1 MSNWSLE
8 GPKVMHNSYID
19 IDELKDYII
28 KEYSINSVLEI
39 DGYEFSMES
48 DVNPGK
54 AITPVELIQGISP
67 DFKVNTVDVAEILN
81 TLFKG
86 YGLYIDIDHR
96 FILVQK
102 DQIDDIIKIIQT
114 MIDDHVISV
123 YKSLIMELLG
133 YDSELSKEDGLYSLI
148 MLLYLIKGYMA
159 SYNIQ

>member
-28 KEYSINSVLEI
+28 KEYGLNGILEV

-48 DVNPGK
+48 DTYPGK
-54 AITPVELIQGISP
+54 AITPIELIQSISP
-67 DFKVNTVDVAEILN
+67 DFKVNTVDVAETLN
-81 TLFKG
+81 TLFRS

-102 DQIDDIIKIIQT
+102 DRIGDIINIVQL
-114 MIDDHVISV
+114 MIDDNMTSI
-123 YKSLIMELLG
+123 YKNFFMDLFG
-133 YDSELSKEDGLYSLI
+133 YGVVSSKEEGLYSFI

>member
-1 MSNWSLE
+1 
-8 GPKVMHNSYID
+8 MHNSYID

-28 KEYSINSVLEI
+28 KEYSINNVLDI

-54 AITPVELIQGISP
+54 AITPLELIQGISP
-67 DFKVNTVDVAEILN
+67 DFKINTVDIAEILN
-81 TLFKG
+81 VLFKG

-102 DQIDDIIKIIQT
+102 DQIDDIIKIVQT
-114 MIDDHVISV
+114 MIDDQVISV

>member
-8 GPKVMHNSYID
+8 GPKVMNNSYID

>member
-8 GPKVMHNSYID
+8 GPKVMNNSYID

-28 KEYSINSVLEI
+28 KEYSINNVLEV

>member
-8 GPKVMHNSYID
+8 GPKVMNNSYID

-67 DFKVNTVDVAEILN
+67 DFRVNTVDVAEILN

-102 DQIDDIIKIIQT
+102 DQIDDIIKIIQI
-114 MIDDHVISV
+114 MIDGHVISV
-123 YKSLIMELLG
+123 YKSLIMGLLG